1 MRNLIYFLISI
12 LLINGCAKRGSPTGG
27 PKDSIPPVLVN
38 ANPKLNS
45 TNFNEEEI
53 RLTFDEWIKLDKVQD
68 QLIISPPIDNSSYEI
83 KPLSGVTKKVF
94 IRFIDSL
101 NSETTYTINFGN
113 SIKDN
118 NENNT
123 LTFFNYTFSTGETLD
138 SLYVKGLISDA
149 FDREPS
155 NYVSLQLY
163 RIDSIHEDSIV
174 FKNKPTYISNTLDSA
189 SYKFQNVKEGKY
201 LIIALKD
208 LNNNYLFDPFFEKIG
223 FIDSLI
229 TLPKDSIID
238 FKLFK
243 EETEL
248 VWDRPHFINSEKIG
262 FGYYGKLDIDKI
274 ELNSKIPDSVSY
286 TFLKEKETDTLNLW
300 LSRNSFDSLNF
311 NLIEKDTIKLTTIK
325 FDRKRDTLIDSLRI
339 SSKTSN
345 ILHLK
350 ESFKLSYNIPIYK
363 IVDSLINIRN
373 IDSLLISFKTRINKD
388 EEELDIIFEVSPS
401 DEYNINLY
409 PNAIVDI
416 RGNVNDTLNYK
427 VITQTLED
435 YGNIYLDV
443 VRNND
448 SKFILH
454 LIDNNG
460 DIIREYINISQ
471 NSTYSFDLIRPG
483 KYSFRLIEDLNE
495 NSKWDTGDYLKKIQ
509 PEPVYYYKDEIEVR
523 ANWDLNETFNL
534 NSRLIRKNDS
544 ILRN

>member
-163 RIDSIHEDSIV
+163 RIDSILEDSIV

-311 NLIEKDTIKLTTIK
+311 NLIEKDTIKLTTVK

-339 SSKTSN
+339 SSKTAN

-373 IDSLLISFKTRINKD
+373 IDSLLIAFRTSINKD
-388 EEELDIIFEVSPS
+388 EEELDIIFEASPS

-460 DIIREYINISQ
+460 DIVREYKNVSQ

-495 NSKWDTGDYLKKIQ
+495 NSRWDTGNYLKKIK

-534 NSRLIRKNDS
+534 NSVLISKNDS
-544 ILRN
+544 ILIN